1 MSEANT
7 EATPPRKRPS
17 LKMLGAVAGLMA
29 LEGAALVGFMS
40 LTGPRAAHAGTE
52 LEGEVPDLELPVEIE
67 LVSDKFQNM
76 QSGRVWLWDLQ
87 VFLKVSK
94 KHEAHVRGEL
104 ERRSAEITEGI
115 SHIIRRAQ
123 HAHLK
128 EPELRTLNRQLSA
141 FLEGVIGPDPDGQ
154 SRIER
159 ILIPRCKGYQA
170 D

>member
-17 LKMLGAVAGLMA
+17 LKVLGAVAGLMA
-29 LEGAALVGFMS
+29 LEGAALIGFMS
-40 LTGPRAAHAGTE
+40 LTGPRAAQADVD
-52 LEGEVPDLELPVEIE
+52 LEGDRQAAQLPIEIE
-67 LVSDKFQNM
+67 LINDKFQNM
-76 QSGRVWLWDLQ
+76 QSGRVWFWDLQ
-87 VFLKVSK
+87 VFLKVSPK
-94 KHEAHVRGEL
+94 NEAYVRGEL

-128 EPELRTLNRQLSA
+128 EPELRTINRQLSA
-141 FLEGVIGPDPDGQ
+141 FLEEVLGPDPDGE